1 MRSSNVEFSKGS
13 CDLHDHHDQ
22 IHQKTI
28 FLPMLC
34 KISIKDIKLNHS
46 KNQSSSSDPSSPK
59 VSCIGQVKRNN
70 RIISFPAIYRFTAA
84 ATSAAAVNNHHNN
97 KYTKLKKLFSSKA
110 LMPATTNTA
119 TIATTRRSCRSSREM
134 CVVDSRKSKIKDQE
148 SVKEVNID
156 ELDPPLPVVKR
167 VQPPAA
173 APGFGGR
180 DEVNIWKRRFGGET
194 IKGLQ
199 IEQIQLPN
207 NNVLPP
213 TTV

>member
-13 CDLHDHHDQ
+13 YDHHNQ
-22 IHQKTI
+22 INQKTI

-34 KISIKDIKLNHS
+34 KVSIKDIKLNHY
-46 KNQSSSSDPSSPK
+46 KNQSSSADPSSPK
-59 VSCIGQVKRNN
+59 VSCMGQVKRNN
-70 RIISFPAIYRFTAA
+70 RVISFPTTYRLTAA
-84 ATSAAAVNNHHNN
+84 ATSAAAVNHHHHHN

-110 LMPATTNTA
+110 LMPATTSTA
-119 TIATTRRSCRSSREM
+119 TIATSRRSCRSSREM

-167 VQPPAA
+167 VQQPQAA
-173 APGFGGR
+173 AAGFGGR
-180 DEVNIWKRRFGGET
+180 DEVNLWKRRFGGAT
-194 IKGLQ
+194 IKSLQ

-207 NNVLPP
+207 DNVLPP